1 MSARHALLPLNF
13 AIALSLGLAG
23 AASAAEPAPLFST
36 PAASVARSLNSDLAY
51 RAIKSD
57 RAAVRIDLVR
67 ADAAQI
73 NESQEELLLNLAPGV
88 NLKAHKLQAQ
98 RKADGIVIW
107 QGLVGDPNTQLKRIN
122 KFTGAELIDN
132 PEESAIIVRQGDQM
146 SGTVRTGGK
155 LYRIDPLKNGG
166 HTVSL
171 INEALMP
178 ADHPAAAYS
187 AKPVVPFLNDPKFDE
202 AAAVEKAPAVVRV
215 MVVYTQAAA
224 NAVGNTL
231 TKANLAITES
241 NQSFANSA
249 VNVRFELAGQYT
261 NSYVSAGFNTDLS
274 RFSGTTDGY
283 LDSYHTTRNTIK
295 ADVNVLIITDPAYCG
310 LGYLNS
316 NAASAFSVVGA
327 SCMTGYYSFA
337 HEIGHNFG
345 AHHDPSNGTNTVYPY
360 GHGYWGPGNA
370 WRTIM
375 AYSCGS
381 NCPRLNYWSNPN
393 ITYNGSP
400 MGTAA
405 KSNNARVLNER
416 ATTVAAFRN

>member
-1 MSARHALLPLNF
+1 MSARNKLLPLNF

-23 AASAAEPAPLFST
+23 AASAAEPAPLFSS
-36 PAASVARSLNSDLAY
+36 PANAVVRSANTDTAY
-51 RAIKSD
+51 KAVKAD
-57 RAAVRIDLVR
+57 RAAVKVDLVR

-73 NESQEELLLNLAPGV
+73 SQDRDELLLNLAPGV
-88 NLKAHKLQAQ
+88 NLKAHKLQAES
-98 RKADGIVIW
+98 KADGVVIW
-107 QGLVGDPNTQLKRIN
+107 QGLVGDPKTQLKRIN
-122 KFTGAELIDN
+122 QFTGAELISD
-132 PEESAIIVRQGDQM
+132 PEESATIVRQGDQM
-146 SGTVRTGGK
+146 SGTVRSGGK

-171 INEALMP
+171 IDEALMP
-178 ADHPAAAYS
+178 PDHPAAAYT
-187 AKPVVPFLNDPKFDE
+187 AKPIVPFLNDPKFDE
-202 AAAVEKAPAVVRV
+202 AAANEKAPVVVRV

-224 NAVGNTL
+224 NAVGNIT
-231 TKANLAITES
+231 TKSNLAITES

-249 VNVRFELAGQYT
+249 VNVQFQLAGNYT
-261 NSYVSAGFNTDLS
+261 NSYVTAGFDTDLS
-274 RFSGTTDGY
+274 RFRGTTDGY
-283 LDSYHTTRNTIK
+283 LDNYHATRNSIT
-295 ADVNVLIITDPAYCG
+295 ADVNVLVITDPAYCG

-345 AHHDPSNGTNTVYPY
+345 AHHDPSNGNNTTYPY

-375 AYSCGS
+375 AYNCGS

-393 ITYNGSP
+393 VTYNGAP

-416 ATTVAAFRN
+416 AATVGAFR

>member
-1 MSARHALLPLNF
+1 MSARTKLLPLNF

-23 AASAAEPAPLFST
+23 AASAAEPAPLFSS
-36 PAASVARSLNSDLAY
+36 PANAVLRSANTDTAY
-51 RAIKSD
+51 QAVKAE
-57 RAAVRIDLVR
+57 RAAVKVDLVR

-73 NESQEELLLNLAPGV
+73 NEKQEQRVLNLAPGV
-88 NLKAHKLQAQ
+88 TLKAHKLQAQ
-98 RKADGIVIW
+98 SKADGVVIW
-107 QGLVGDPNTQLKRIN
+107 QGLVGDPKTQLKRIN
-122 KFTGAELIDN
+122 QFTGAELIDN

-146 SGTVRTGGK
+146 SGTVRSGGQ

-166 HTVSL
+166 HTISL
-171 INEALMP
+171 IDESLMP
-178 ADHPAAAYS
+178 PDHPAAAYT
-187 AKPVVPFLNDPKFDE
+187 AKPIVPFLNDPKFDE
-202 AAAVEKAPAVVRV
+202 AAANAKAPTVVRV

-224 NAVGNTL
+224 NSVGNIT
-231 TKANLAITES
+231 TKSNLAITES

-249 VNVRFELAGQYT
+249 VNVRFELAGNYT
-261 NSYVSAGFNTDLS
+261 NSYVSAGFDTDLS
-274 RFSGTTDGY
+274 RFRGTTDGY
-283 LDSYHTTRNTIK
+283 LDSYHTTRNSIA

-316 NAASAFSVVGA
+316 NAANAFSVVGA

-345 AHHDPSNGTNTVYPY
+345 AHHDPSNGTNTAYAY

-381 NCPRLNYWSNPN
+381 SCPRLNYWSNPN

-416 ATTVAAFRN
+416 AATVAGFR

>member
-1 MSARHALLPLNF
+1 MMSARNKLLPLNL
-13 AIALSLGLAG
+13 AIVLSLSLAG

-36 PAASVARSLNSDLAY
+36 PSASTARSLNSDLAY
-51 RAIKSD
+51 QAVKAD
-57 RAAVRIDLVR
+57 RAAVKVDLVR

-73 NESQEELLLNLAPGV
+73 SETQDTLLLNLAPGV

-98 RKADGIVIW
+98 RKADGVVIW
-107 QGLVGDPNTQLKRIN
+107 EGMVGDPNVQLKRIN
-122 KFTGAELIDN
+122 TFTGAELVND

-146 SGTVRTGGK
+146 SGTVRSGGK

-178 ADHPAAAYS
+178 PDHPAAAYR
-187 AKPVVPFLNDPKFDE
+187 AEPVTPIVRDAKFDE
-202 AAAVEKAPAVVRV
+202 AAAAKAISTVRV

-241 NQSFANSA
+241 NQSFANSG

-261 NSYVSAGFNTDLS
+261 NSYVSAGFDTDLS
-274 RFSGTTDGY
+274 RFRGTTDGY
-283 LDSYHTTRNTIK
+283 LDSYHATRNSIA

-316 NAASAFSVVGA
+316 NAASAFSVVGNT
-327 SCMTGYYSFA
+327 CMTGYYSFA

-345 AHHDPSNGTNTVYPY
+345 AQHDPATSTNTTYPY

-393 ITYNGSP
+393 VTYNGSP

-405 KSNNARVLNER
+405 TSNNARVLNER
-416 ATTVAAFRN
+416 ATTVAAFR